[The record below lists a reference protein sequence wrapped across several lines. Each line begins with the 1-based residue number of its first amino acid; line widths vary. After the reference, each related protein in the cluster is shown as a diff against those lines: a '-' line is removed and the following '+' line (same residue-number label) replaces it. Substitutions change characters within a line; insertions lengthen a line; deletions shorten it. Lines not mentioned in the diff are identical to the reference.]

1 MSEIQGPGRPPASDY
16 EWHRPE
22 PYPPYF
28 APKPPS
34 PHAPAS
40 VPTMEAPLPAGLDGW
55 QPDPFGMHE
64 ERFFRHGEPTP
75 LVRDNGVGSYDES
88 PRSLAP
94 TAHPTQRDSHAVSS
108 VNGTAPA
115 VPTPTPRER
124 GWYQLPDEPEMARYW
139 NGRQWEG
146 APQLV
151 EEIQHGVTP
160 GEAQGPGV
168 PAHPKESAV
177 RRAHPGAKIVSTVFK
192 VGAWLV
198 ILGGAF
204 GTVAMDKV
212 LHDHGM
218 TGSRVAEILAG
229 IVAGSLVIGAA
240 LGFFA
245 YVLALLIEI
254 SSKTE

>member
-1 MSEIQGPGRPPASDY
+1 MSEMQGPGRPPASDY

-22 PYPPYF
+22 QYPPYF

-34 PHAPAS
+34 PHAPAR

-55 QPDPFGMHE
+55 QPDPYGMHE
-64 ERFFRHGEPTP
+64 ERFFRQGEPTP

-88 PRSLAP
+88 PRFVAR
-94 TAHPTQRDSHAVSS
+94 TAHPTQPASQAVSS
-108 VNGTAPA
+108 VNGTASA
-115 VPTPTPRER
+115 VPTSTPRER
-124 GWYQLPDEPEMARYW
+124 GWYQLPDEPDMARYW

-151 EEIQHGVTP
+151 EEIQHGATP
-160 GEAQGPGV
+160 GEAEGPRV
-168 PAHPKESAV
+168 AAPPKGSAV
-177 RRAHPGAKIVSTVFK
+177 GRAHRGAKIVSTVFK
-192 VGAWLV
+192 IGAWLV
-198 ILGGAF
+198 VLGGVF
-204 GTVAMDKV
+204 GAVAMNKV
-212 LHDHGM
+212 LHDHGT

-229 IVAGSLVIGAA
+229 IVAGSIVIAAA

-254 SSKTE
+254 SSTTE